1 MLSTWHGGMQ
11 ACHWRQ
17 EGARECTAKV
27 AYQWCTSGNSEGYTP
42 KGWLTHEARVVR
54 EPNLKARRHNSL
66 HMHQSQGSI
75 QENHHAN
82 QGAWTHECVLCA
94 RGWGDLRLPDE
105 CVLCVPEECVQC
117 TTGWDDLHA

>member
-1 MLSTWHGGMQ
+1 MGECRHAIGGKRVPGNVQ
-11 ACHWRQ
+11 Q
-17 EGARECTAKV
+17 KLLISGAHPATL
-27 AYQWCTSGNSEGYTP
+27 